1 MTNEKQ
7 DVPEVAE
14 IDWTAEQYQST
25 SPEAEA
31 LQTARL
37 AWLVKH
43 KPEAA
48 ANVRTLVRPDGSLV
62 INDLTQT
69 ANDLTAAGVPELEED
84 LVDVPAELNEE
95 ATGTPAP
102 ADDAFGDMMSVETNA
117 TDLAVRVMCW
127 NLSSNEVMNGRTL
140 VNIATDD
147 EARDILKAENI
158 GFSEADA
165 EGWFAAG
172 LAFEND
178 GHRVNTT
185 RLEDKNLRLLAI
197 RALHVKFMRWDPPVA
212 PLLNKYFA
220 MAKAEMERTQAEKH
234 KH

>member
-7 DVPEVAE
+7 DVLEVAE
-14 IDWTAEQYQST
+14 TDWTEEKYQST
-25 SPEAEA
+25 NPEAEA

-43 KPEAA
+43 NPEVA
-48 ANVRTLVRPDGSLV
+48 ANIRTLVRPDGSLV

-69 ANDLTAAGVPELEED
+69 ENDLTSAGVPLLEEE
-84 LVDVPAELNEE
+84 LVDVPAELNAQPESD
-95 ATGTPAP
+95 TVP
-102 ADDAFGDMMSVETNA
+102 DSAFGDMMAVETNA
-117 TDLAVRVMCW
+117 TDLSVRVMCW
-127 NLSSNEVMNGRTL
+127 NLSSNNVMGGRTL
-140 VNIATDD
+140 VNIESDD

-165 EGWFAAG
+165 DGWFAAG
-172 LAFEND
+172 MAFEND

-212 PLLNKYFA
+212 PLLHKYFA
-220 MAKAEMERTQAEKH
+220 MAKAEMERQQAEQPKH
-234 KH
+234 

>member
-14 IDWTAEQYQST
+14 IDWTEEKYQST

-48 ANVRTLVRPDGSLV
+48 AVVRTLVRPDGSLV

-69 ANDLTAAGVPELEED
+69 ENDLTAAGVPELEED

-95 ATGTPAP
+95 VSGGESAG
-102 ADDAFGDMMSVETNA
+102 DEGFGDMVTVETNA

-127 NLSSNEVMNGRTL
+127 NLTSNNVMGGRAL
-140 VNIATDD
+140 VDIATDD

-158 GFSEADA
+158 SFAEADP

-172 LAFEND
+172 MAFEND

-220 MAKAEMERTQAEKH
+220 MAKAEMERTEANKPKH
-234 KH
+234 

>member
-7 DVPEVAE
+7 DVQEVAE
-14 IDWTAEQYQST
+14 IDWTAEHYQST

-43 KPEAA
+43 NPDVAA
-48 ANVRTLVRPDGSLV
+48 TIRTLKRPDGSLV

-69 ANDLTAAGVPELEED
+69 ENDLTAAGVPELEED
-84 LVDVPAELNEE
+84 LVDIPAELNEE
-95 ATGTPAP
+95 APGIGLPS
-102 ADDAFGDMMSVETNA
+102 DDEFGEMMTVETNA

-127 NLSSNEVMNGRTL
+127 NLSSNNVMGGRTL
-140 VNIATDD
+140 VNIATED

-158 GFSEADA
+158 AFSEADA
-165 EGWFAAG
+165 DGWFAAG
-172 LAFEND
+172 MAFEND

-220 MAKAEMERTQAEKH
+220 MAKAEMERTETNKRTH
-234 KH
+234 

>member
-7 DVPEVAE
+7 DVQEVAE
-14 IDWTAEQYQST
+14 IDWAAEHYQST

-43 KPEAA
+43 NPDVAA
-48 ANVRTLVRPDGSLV
+48 TIRTLKRPDGSLV

-69 ANDLTAAGVPELEED
+69 ENDLTAAGVPELEED
-84 LVDVPAELNEE
+84 LVDIPAELNEE
-95 ATGTPAP
+95 APGIGLPS
-102 ADDAFGDMMSVETNA
+102 DDEFGEMMTVETNA

-127 NLSSNEVMNGRTL
+127 NLSSNNVMGGRTL
-140 VNIATDD
+140 VNIATED

-158 GFSEADA
+158 AFSEADA
-165 EGWFAAG
+165 DGWFAAG
-172 LAFEND
+172 MAFEND

-220 MAKAEMERTQAEKH
+220 MAKAEMERTEANKRTH
-234 KH
+234 